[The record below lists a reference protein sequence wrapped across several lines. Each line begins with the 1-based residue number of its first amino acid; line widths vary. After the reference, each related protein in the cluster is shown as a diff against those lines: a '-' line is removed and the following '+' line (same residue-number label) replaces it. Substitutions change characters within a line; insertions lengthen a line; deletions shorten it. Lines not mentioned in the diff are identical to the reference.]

1 MTLNYPGCPCFGMI
15 ESGELWY
22 GPSTCSIN
30 ERGKGP
36 RHLPL
41 AISLQTM
48 VRNSESKEVMETL
61 LGGDCVLEMGGKL
74 ITKP

>member
-1 MTLNYPGCPCFGMI
+1 MGLV
-15 ESGELWY
+15 LVL
-22 GPSTCSIN
+22 
-30 ERGKGP
+30 GKGP
-36 RHLPL
+36 RYLPL

-48 VRNSESKEVMETL
+48 VQNSESKEVMEKL

>member
-1 MTLNYPGCPCFGMI
+1 MI

-22 GPSTCSIN
+22 GPSTCSTN
-30 ERGKGP
+30 VRGKGP
-36 RHLPL
+36 RYLPL

-61 LGGDCVLEMGGKL
+61 LGGDYILEMGGKL